1 MVPVASFL
9 VTCDAHRRDHVVTMD
24 FIYLMFDEKKLS
36 PNRQRMVVVRH
47 RGIHQSPTWVS
58 ADTALSMERVSVISP

>member
-1 MVPVASFL
+1 
-9 VTCDAHRRDHVVTMD
+9 MD

-47 RGIHQSPTWVS
+47 RGIHQSPT
-58 ADTALSMERVSVISP
+58 